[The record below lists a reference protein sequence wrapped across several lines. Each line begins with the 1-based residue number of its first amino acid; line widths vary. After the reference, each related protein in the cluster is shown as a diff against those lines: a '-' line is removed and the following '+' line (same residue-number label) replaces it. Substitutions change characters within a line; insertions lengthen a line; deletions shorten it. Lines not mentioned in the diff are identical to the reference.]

1 MAIKLRIV
9 GVAQKDVVRVK
20 DTCQSGDKA
29 KPRVQFTPE
38 VPRYARRA
46 WLTNGT
52 GAAGLCEGKIAQL
65 VEAEHE
71 RKRGLLFTVNSVSRA
86 NVISRPQRW
95 PGFQPLN

>member
-1 MAIKLRIV
+1 MGLPLFPQQRTSSAEPSMSEKCHKRKSRDITLE
-9 GVAQKDVVRVK
+9 VR
-20 DTCQSGDKA
+20 
-29 KPRVQFTPE
+29 
-38 VPRYARRA
+38 RYACRA

-65 VEAEHE
+65 VEAKHE
-71 RKRGLLFTVNSVSRA
+71 RKPGLLFTVNSVSRA